1 MSPLEPNDPG
11 QHPAVSEEAPAPD
24 PAGWPPPDAELGR
37 VGPSEYAYGQSPTG
51 SKRRRGGLGIAGLVL
66 ATAVLSAVI
75 SAAGTYV
82 AVFLARP
89 APMPAASGRPA
100 DAQLISLTQSDAIV
114 RVAAAVKPSVVTV
127 TAAGVTSVTPFS
139 VPATGA
145 GSGFVV
151 ATGGLILTNYHVVAG
166 ASSLTVTLDDT
177 RQVAASVVSTDA
189 LHDLALIRVNVAGLT
204 PVTLGDSGTV
214 RVGQLAIAIGSPLGT
229 FTDSV
234 TQGIVSGIDRT
245 VTVGDAAARTEKNLK
260 GLIQTDAAINPGNS
274 GGPLL
279 DANGSVVGVI
289 TASVGSAEGMGFA
302 VPINQAKEMISAAAK

>member
-11 QHPAVSEEAPAPD
+11 QDFTVSEDAPAPD
-24 PAGWPPPDAELGR
+24 PAGWPAPDSRLGL
-37 VGPSEYAYGQSPTG
+37 VGRSEYAYGRSPTAP
-51 SKRRRGGLGIAGLVL
+51 KRRRGGLGVAGLVL

-100 DAQLISLTQSDAIV
+100 DAQLISLTQSDAVV

-139 VPATGA
+139 VPVSGA

-151 ATGGLILTNYHVVAG
+151 AAGGLILTNYHVVAG
-166 ASSLTVTLDDT
+166 ASSLMVTLDDS
-177 RQVAASVVSTDA
+177 RQVAATLVSTDA
-189 LHDLALIRVNVAGLT
+189 LHDLALIKVNVAGLT

-245 VTVGDAAARTEKNLK
+245 VTVDDGANQTGKNLT

-289 TASVGSAEGMGFA
+289 TASMGSAEGMGFA
-302 VPINQAKEMISAAAK
+302 VPINQAKEMISTAAK

>member
-11 QHPAVSEEAPAPD
+11 QDFTVSEAAPAPV
-24 PAGWPPPDAELGR
+24 PAGWPSPDSELGR

-51 SKRRRGGLGIAGLVL
+51 PRRRRGGLGVAGLVL

-75 SAAGTYV
+75 SAAGTYM
-82 AVFLARP
+82 AVSLARP
-89 APMPAASGRPA
+89 ASMPAASGRPA

-139 VPATGA
+139 VPPAGA

-151 ATGGLILTNYHVVAG
+151 AAGGLILTNYHVVAG

-189 LHDLALIRVNVAGLT
+189 PHDLALIRVNVAGLT

-245 VTVGDAAARTEKNLK
+245 VTVGDGAAQTEKNLK

-279 DANGSVVGVI
+279 DASGSVIGVI
-289 TASVGSAEGMGFA
+289 TASVASAEGMGFA
-302 VPINQAKEMISAAAK
+302 VPINQAKEMISAAVK

>member
-11 QHPAVSEEAPAPD
+11 QDFTVSEDAPAPV
-24 PAGWPPPDAELGR
+24 PAGWPSPDSELGR
-37 VGPSEYAYGQSPTG
+37 VGPSEYAYGQSPAG
-51 SKRRRGGLGIAGLVL
+51 SKRRRGGLGVAGLVL

-100 DAQLISLTQSDAIV
+100 DAQLISLTQSDAVV

-139 VPATGA
+139 VPVSGA

-151 ATGGLILTNYHVVAG
+151 AAGGLILTNYHVVEG
-166 ASSLTVTLDDT
+166 ASSLMVTLDDT
-177 RQVAASVVSTDA
+177 RQVAAALVSTDA
-189 LHDLALIRVNVAGLT
+189 LHDLALIKVNVAGLT

-245 VTVGDAAARTEKNLK
+245 VTVGDGAAQTEKNLT

-302 VPINQAKEMISAAAK
+302 VPINQAKEMISTATK